1 MLELFLDLKLAF
13 WVMMGIPISFLG
25 AFLLMEPFDASIN
38 MLSLFAFIVA
48 LGIVVDDAIIVGE
61 NVYAHREKGKNFLRA
76 AIDGAIE
83 VGTPVVFSI
92 MTSVAAFM
100 PLFFIEGM
108 MGKFMSVIPVIV
120 IAVLLLSLVES
131 LFILPAHLSSK
142 GDGIVSRAFD
152 RLFRRPL
159 AFHSRIAQSF
169 DRGLKRFIGSIYQP
183 TLRLALANPLST
195 TALAYAL
202 MMFTV
207 GSSGRWARE
216 ICIHAEDRIG
226 LADGIGEHAA
236 GHDR

>member
-1 MLELFLDLKLAF
+1 M
-13 WVMMGIPISFLG
+13 
-25 AFLLMEPFDASIN
+25 
-38 MLSLFAFIVA
+38 
-48 LGIVVDDAIIVGE
+48 
-61 NVYAHREKGKNFLRA
+61 RA

-207 GSSGRWARE
+207 GPVAGGHVKFVFMPKIESDWLTVSVNMPQGTTVDQTTKIVELIEKKSLATAGRNRRRKRRKRFDISQRFHVYRRSAHGPTLFYDSHGRGKWARPL
-216 ICIHAEDRIG
+216 RR
-226 LADGIGEHAA
+226 
-236 GHDR
+236 GHHRTQTG